1 MTGITAQPDIVTR
14 LEDRARVSAAPGLP
28 EEVLLEWKAAQEIR
42 RLRRELEGMTQASI
56 TLQKLATDESARAW
70 AAVDVAEAASDYITS
85 NLSLIAFR
93 RLKDALRKWVEHKSP
108 TSPAA

>member
-1 MTGITAQPDIVTR
+1 MTGIIDQPDIVTR

-42 RLRRELEGMTQASI
+42 RLREDLDRVIKAGE
-56 TLQKLATDESARAW
+56 RALS
-70 AAVDVAEAASDYITS
+70 VTEAASDYITS
-85 NLSLIAFR
+85 NMSLIAFR
-93 RLKDALRKWVEHKSP
+93 RLKDALRRWVEDKSP